1 MLVNIKISMYDIHTY
16 IHACIHTYI
25 HTYIYLYTY
34 VYANKHR
41 IYIYAHFQNMIC
53 FCKYIY
59 I

>member
-25 HTYIYLYTY
+25 YLYTY

-41 IYIYAHFQNMIC
+41 IYIYIYAHFQNMIC